1 MGVSINGGTPK
12 WMVDNGK
19 SYWNGWFGG
28 TPILGNLH
36 IHIYIYTYT
45 LQRPIS
51 FNLLRCRQ
59 LHDGCHLPVWLGV
72 PRSGSSMTNK
82 CCFVQEWVAD
92 GLTKLMFV
100 LWCLMSFLRIEL
112 SNCGESF
119 WTTSFFFRLLLVW
132 DWPLF
137 FYRNVRIWTIHFRKA
152 TPQDLGNWSCPLMDV
167 KKMEHDRTQIIHH
180 VHPYIYI
187 YIYILYIYIYI
198 HYIHIIYIIHIHT
211 ISRVKFQ
218 CSSGDTHGW
227 FLSFNPSRHK
237 DLRLASDRTWGA
249 PSWML
254 WRGIC

>member
-1 MGVSINGGTPK
+1 MQILAHMYTYIYIYVYMGVSINGGTPK

-36 IHIYIYTYT
+36 IHIYIYIYTYT

-137 FYRNVRIWTIHFRKA
+137 SIEM
-152 TPQDLGNWSCPLMDV
+152 LGYEPFIFERPHPKTWEIGAAHLWMSKRWNMI
-167 KKMEHDRTQIIHH
+167 EH
-180 VHPYIYI
+180 
-187 YIYILYIYIYI
+187 
-198 HYIHIIYIIHIHT
+198 
-211 ISRVKFQ
+211 K
-218 CSSGDTHGW
+218 
-227 FLSFNPSRHK
+227 
-237 DLRLASDRTWGA
+237 
-249 PSWML
+249 
-254 WRGIC
+254 